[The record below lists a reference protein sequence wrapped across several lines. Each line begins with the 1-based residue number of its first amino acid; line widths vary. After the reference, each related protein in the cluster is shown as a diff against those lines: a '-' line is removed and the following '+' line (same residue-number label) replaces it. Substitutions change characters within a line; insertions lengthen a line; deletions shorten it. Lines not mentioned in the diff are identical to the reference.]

1 MRYQSSSLLVLTL
14 CSILSSLLS
23 VSVVNGD
30 GSHQVSFG
38 ESERLQEFSDFD
50 FENELEQDKSSFVES
65 DFSEAIRSVSGEDNK
80 SPREQEEETLARRRV
95 LKKRNKR
102 KNIIAAPSAKVVA
115 APSAKKIKLRR
126 RL

>member
-1 MRYQSSSLLVLTL
+1 
-14 CSILSSLLS
+14 

-50 FENELEQDKSSFVES
+50 FKNELEQDKSSFVES
-65 DFSEAIRSVSGEDNK
+65 DFSKAIRSVSGEDNR
-80 SPREQEEETLARRRV
+80 SSREQEETLARRRV

-102 KNIIAAPSAKVVA
+102 KNINAAPSAKVVA